1 MIDVLVVD
9 DSAFSRKIITN
20 ILEAIPG
27 VRVLEAVRDGQEAI
41 QKTVLLKPDL
51 ITLDLEMPRM
61 NGFTFLRWL
70 MTYQPTPVIV
80 VSAQEAD
87 ESVFK
92 ALDLGALDFV
102 VKPTRHASLQ
112 LQEIE
117 ADLIEK
123 VLAVPM
129 LAKAKLRQT
138 TQHFPEI
145 KYGEPKTRTK
155 ERPRL
160 IGIGSSTGGPSA
172 IQTIL
177 RSLPKNFP
185 VPILVAQ
192 HMPPGFTTLFADRLN
207 KVAQV
212 QVKEAAD
219 TEALQAG
226 TLYIAPGGK
235 HLEAQRQGAH
245 LVTHVHKDAR
255 QPHRHFPS
263 ADILLT
269 SLASEAGACV
279 IGVVLTGM
287 GDDGKLGLQS
297 IKTGGGVTIAES
309 EETAIIFGM
318 PKEAIKAGIVDFVLP
333 LHEIGHALISLSM

>member
-138 TQHFPEI
+138 TQH
-145 KYGEPKTRTK
+145 
-155 ERPRL
+155 
-160 IGIGSSTGGPSA
+160 
-172 IQTIL
+172 
-177 RSLPKNFP
+177 
-185 VPILVAQ
+185 
-192 HMPPGFTTLFADRLN
+192 
-207 KVAQV
+207 
-212 QVKEAAD
+212 
-219 TEALQAG
+219 
-226 TLYIAPGGK
+226 
-235 HLEAQRQGAH
+235 
-245 LVTHVHKDAR
+245 
-255 QPHRHFPS
+255 
-263 ADILLT
+263 
-269 SLASEAGACV
+269 
-279 IGVVLTGM
+279 
-287 GDDGKLGLQS
+287 
-297 IKTGGGVTIAES
+297 
-309 EETAIIFGM
+309 
-318 PKEAIKAGIVDFVLP
+318 
-333 LHEIGHALISLSM
+333 